1 MTRYLSL
8 AEVLRLHGRIIA
20 ETGGSDG
27 LRDLGLLESAL
38 AQPRQTFG
46 GQDLYPSLVEKAA
59 AAGYSLIKNHPFVD
73 GNKRIGHAVVEAMLM
88 LNGFELSASVDESE
102 TEILAVAAGS
112 ARARSSVL
120 GSRRTWSVWARPGLA
135 NQGIAA
141 ATEGRSGTL
150 RWRSGRPCSR
160 IPGR

>member
-59 AAGYSLIKNHPFVD
+59 AVGYSLIKNHPFVD

-88 LNGFELSASVDESE
+88 LNGFELSAGVDESE
-102 TEILAVAAGS
+102 TEILAVAAGDRS
-112 ARARSSVL
+112 RDEFRAWIEKHVVRL
-120 GSRRTWSVWARPGLA
+120 GSTGAS
-135 NQGIAA
+135 
-141 ATEGRSGTL
+141 
-150 RWRSGRPCSR
+150 
-160 IPGR
+160 

>member
-88 LNGFELSASVDESE
+88 LNGFELSAGVDESE
-102 TEILAVAAGS
+102 TEILAVAAGERS
-112 ARARSSVL
+112 RDEFRAWIETNVVRL
-120 GSRRTWSVWARPGLA
+120 GSTGAS
-135 NQGIAA
+135 
-141 ATEGRSGTL
+141 
-150 RWRSGRPCSR
+150 
-160 IPGR
+160 

>member
-46 GQDLYPSLVEKAA
+46 GQDLYPSLVEKAS
-59 AAGYSLIKNHPFVD
+59 AAGYSLIKNHPFID

-88 LNGFELSASVDESE
+88 LNGFELSAGVDESE
-102 TEILAVAAGS
+102 TEILAVAAGERS
-112 ARARSSVL
+112 REEFRAWIEANVVRL
-120 GSRRTWSVWARPGLA
+120 GSTGAS
-135 NQGIAA
+135 
-141 ATEGRSGTL
+141 
-150 RWRSGRPCSR
+150 
-160 IPGR
+160 

>member
-46 GQDLYPSLVEKAA
+46 GQDLHPSLVEKASA
-59 AAGYSLIKNHPFVD
+59 VGYSLIKNHPFVD
-73 GNKRIGHAVVEAMLM
+73 GNKRIGHAVVEAGQVLRPTGDCCFSDEQSKRYAC
-88 LNGFELSASVDESE
+88 LGEAGAAEESLLSAS
-102 TEILAVAAGS
+102 
-112 ARARSSVL
+112 
-120 GSRRTWSVWARPGLA
+120 RPL
-135 NQGIAA
+135 Q
-141 ATEGRSGTL
+141 L
-150 RWRSGRPCSR
+150 V
-160 IPGR
+160 